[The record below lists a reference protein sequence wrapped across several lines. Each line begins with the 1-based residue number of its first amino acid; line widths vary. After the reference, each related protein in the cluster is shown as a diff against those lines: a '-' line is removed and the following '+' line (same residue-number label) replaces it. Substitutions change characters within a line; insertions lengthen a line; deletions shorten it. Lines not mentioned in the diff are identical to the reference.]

1 MYVYVTCM
9 YEYVCIS
16 YIIYMIY
23 IYIMS
28 LLGVLLL
35 RLSQNI
41 VDLRLFLSQAF
52 HHFVYCPC
60 SGTPTIYSYGGAFYD
75 SGSGYDLD
83 RPLDSGWI

>member
-1 MYVYVTCM
+1 
-9 YEYVCIS
+9 
-16 YIIYMIY
+16 
-23 IYIMS
+23 MS